1 MKTGKSELVR
11 EVADREYVRPARL
24 ERKPVKI
31 IVGELHR
38 KLREEGFPAG
48 HTNQICTSLESEK
61 FWKDRGLQLCSP
73 VGQPR
78 KHSTVF
84 EFQFQRNID
93 SSNSRNGTQDPLLEL
108 MGVLKGAIR
117 EGAGAFVKE
126 LRRDKGTGK

>member
-11 EVADREYVRPARL
+11 EIADREYVRPARP

-31 IVGELHR
+31 VVGDLHR

-84 EFQFQRNID
+84 EFRFQGGID
-93 SSNSRNGTQDPLLEL
+93 SKSLKSMTQDPLLEL

-117 EGAGAFVKE
+117 EGADAFVKE
-126 LRRDKGTGK
+126 LRRDKGNGK